1 MIQKLFLNILELS
14 IIMSV
19 VILFVYAISPI
30 FEKKYSARWKYY
42 IWILITIRLMIPIT
56 YTIPDAPI
64 HINTEQMVQE
74 SSTLQKLL
82 LANNTLTDDI
92 QNPNAVESS
101 EEKKG
106 RPSDTISLLQI
117 GTTLWFIG
125 LFIFSFYHIL
135 GYFIFVRTTK
145 RWSITAN
152 PDENKMFANIKESL
166 GIKRNVILRR
176 STKIQT
182 PMMLGIIR
190 PTVYIPSTK
199 YDETDLY
206 LILKHELIHYKR
218 HDIELKVMLFLVR
231 ALYWFN
237 PFVHL
242 MSKKFD
248 ETIEMICD
256 EYVISGSDHIYK
268 KRYME
273 TILHSIKQQNI
284 KTNVF
289 TSNYNGGLKT
299 VKKRF
304 QNISLSGN
312 KKKGIAVLAVILVC
326 CLALSSLFAFG
337 PNRDHTSIATEQEKG
352 ETNVTKESTTE
363 IVGVYAETQPNKD
376 LEEKMIEYLQIPNE
390 YLDETKYYYNYVDL
404 NSDGKEEIFT
414 VVMGPYT
421 SGSGGS
427 MALYMVQDDTGEWQ
441 VQQEFTL
448 IQTPVIVSDKATNGN
463 KDLIVMNSG
472 GGAEGNYVV
481 LTYQDGKY
489 TTVNEG
495 TVIQGL
501 EGITGKAII
510 SNDIAEE
517 LEQEKGLYL
526 HND

>member
-1 MIQKLFLNILELS
+1 MIQNLFLNILEIS
-14 IIMSV
+14 IMMSV

-42 IWILITIRLMIPIT
+42 IWVLITIRLIIPIT
-56 YTIPDAPI
+56 YSIPDAPI

-74 SSTLQKLL
+74 SSTLQSLL
-82 LANNTLTDDI
+82 LSNNTLTDEM
-92 QNPNAVESS
+92 QNTKAIFSS
-101 EEKKG
+101 EENKD
-106 RPSDTISLLQI
+106 RPTDTISLLQI
-117 GTTLWFIG
+117 GTTLWVIG
-125 LFIFSFYHIL
+125 IFVFSFYHII
-135 GYFIFVRTTK
+135 GYFIFAKTIK
-145 RWSITAN
+145 RWSIKAN
-152 PDENKMFANIKESL
+152 PDENKMFTNIKESL

-182 PMMLGIIR
+182 PMMLGIIQ
-190 PTVYIPSTK
+190 PTVCIPCIK
-199 YDETDLY
+199 YTETDLY

-218 HDIELKVMLFLVR
+218 HDIELKVLLFLVR
-231 ALYWFN
+231 TLYWFN

-256 EYVISGSDHIYK
+256 EYVISGNDSIYK

-273 TILHSIKQQNI
+273 TILHSIKQQSI
-284 KTNVF
+284 KTSVF
-289 TSNYNGGLKT
+289 TSNYNGGIKT

-304 QNISLSGN
+304 QNILLSGN
-312 KKKGIAVLAVILVC
+312 KKKGIAVLTVTLVC
-326 CLALSSLFAFG
+326 CLALSSLVAFG
-337 PNRDHTSIATEQEKG
+337 SNGNHTSLAAEQEKG
-352 ETNVTKESTTE
+352 ETNVTKKATDD
-363 IVGVYAETQPNKD
+363 IVGVYAEAQPNKE
-376 LEEKMIEYLQIPNE
+376 LEEKMIEYLQIPNDF
-390 YLDETKYYYNYVDL
+390 LDETKYYYNYVDL
-404 NSDGKEEIFT
+404 NNDSKEEIFT

-421 SGSGGS
+421 SGTGGS

-448 IQTPVIVSDKATNGN
+448 IQTPVIVSNKVTNGN

-472 GGAEGNYVV
+472 GGADGNYVV
-481 LTYQDGKY
+481 LTYKDGKY
-489 TTVNEG
+489 ATVNEG

-517 LEQEKGLYL
+517 MEQGKGLYL
-526 HND
+526 HNN